1 MTERPHGWNELQQLR
16 NRERLAVEAH
26 IQASDEI
33 HGVMIGAANQSL
45 VALQDRLI
53 IAKSG
58 FQAGAVGGNR
68 VTTFPYTDIIS
79 IEANAGMVNAVV
91 EILTAAYSGGQEKD
105 FWSASRDRDPFKA
118 NNCLPTTKA
127 ALASA
132 QPFLNEVRAMIAQAK
147 RPSARATEVGGGLA
161 DQLVKL
167 ADLHKSGVLSDE
179 EFNTAK
185 ANILRGDT

>member
-1 MTERPHGWNELQQLR
+1 MTGRSKGWSELQQLR
-16 NRERLAVEAH
+16 QRERDAVEAH
-26 IQASDEI
+26 IGEGDEI
-33 HGVMIGAANQSL
+33 HGVMIGAGNQCL

-58 FQAGAVGGNR
+58 FQAGAMGGNR

-91 EILTAAYSGGQEKD
+91 EVLTAAYSGGQEKD

-118 NNCLPTTKA
+118 NNCLPTTKS

-132 QPFLNEVRAMIAQAK
+132 QPFLNEVRAMIAGAK
-147 RPSARATEVGGGLA
+147 RPGAAPEGREGIA
-161 DQLVKL
+161 DQLAKL
-167 ADLHKSGVLSDE
+167 AELHKSGVLSDD
-179 EFNTAK
+179 EFTSAK
-185 ANILRGDT
+185 ASVLRGE